1 MTIATS
7 VFLITAGAILR
18 YALTVD
24 VSGVD
29 LDAVGL
35 ILMIAGAVGLAFSL
49 LWELVLQDRERD
61 RERGSP
67 PDDYPPDY
75 PTRRM

>member
-7 VFLITAGAILR
+7 VFLIAAGAILR

-24 VSGVD
+24 ISGVD
-29 LDAVGL
+29 IDAVGL

-49 LWELVLQDRERD
+49 LWELILSDRNRPPP
-61 RERGSP
+61 P

>member
-7 VFLITAGAILR
+7 VFLIAAGAILR
-18 YALTVD
+18 YAITVD

-29 LDAVGL
+29 LDAVGM

-49 LWELVLQDRERD
+49 LWELILSDRD
-61 RERGSP
+61 RRPPPPPPPG
-67 PDDYPPDY
+67 PDDY
-75 PTRRM
+75 TRQM

>member
-7 VFLITAGAILR
+7 VFLIAAGAILR

-49 LWELVLQDRERD
+49 LWELILSDRD
-61 RERGSP
+61 RRPPPPPPPG
-67 PDDYPPDY
+67 PDDY
-75 PTRRM
+75 TRQM

>member
-7 VFLITAGAILR
+7 VFLIAAGAILR
-18 YALTVD
+18 YAITVD

-49 LWELVLQDRERD
+49 LWELVLQDRD
-61 RERGSP
+61 RPPPPPPG
-67 PDDYPPDY
+67 PDDY
-75 PTRRM
+75 TRQM

>member
-7 VFLITAGAILR
+7 VFLIAAGAILR

-49 LWELVLQDRERD
+49 LWELILSDRD
-61 RERGSP
+61 RPPPPPG
-67 PDDYPPDY
+67 PDDR
-75 PTRRM
+75 TRQM

>member
-7 VFLITAGAILR
+7 VFLIAAGAILR
-18 YALTVD
+18 YAITVD

-49 LWELVLQDRERD
+49 LWELILSDR
-61 RERGSP
+61 RGPPPP